1 MKLVKQ
7 FDIIDSLR
15 SFFKI
20 QPFMPIMEWIDKN
33 ITLVDDVSSEAD
45 KPDFT
50 QYPYQVEILKQ
61 WEDLSCRKHVV
72 IMSCEQ
78 LRGKTTMFLYG
89 LLWRM
94 VYDPCQMLICY
105 PSDDKAIET
114 NQTKFEPLVSHI
126 SGLKEE
132 LAKPRAKRRRS
143 LPL

>member
-1 MKLVKQ
+1 MKITKQ
-7 FDIIDSLR
+7 FDIIDSLK

-78 LRGKTTMFLYG
+78 LR
-89 LLWRM
+89 
-94 VYDPCQMLICY
+94 
-105 PSDDKAIET
+105 E
-114 NQTKFEPLVSHI
+114 
-126 SGLKEE
+126 
-132 LAKPRAKRRRS
+132 RRRCS
-143 LPL
+143 YMGFYGGWCTIHARC